1 MSNLEALLAPATLAR
16 PPWSAVEY
24 APAFTELTNAAKG
37 KPEQQMGS
45 SVIPAQPPDWRRVEE
60 SAAELVKKTQ
70 DLRAAV
76 LWARARLHTAGLEG
90 FFEGLSLI
98 RALLERHWDS
108 LYPPLDAEDGND
120 PSMRINILADLADPE
135 AVLTPLRNAELAS
148 ARGLGRVCVRE
159 LEQSI
164 ASPKEPATSGD
175 GKAEP
180 KALSLQEVLGACD
193 RPALEKLAKAASCAD
208 ADFQAIEAF
217 ATQKVGSKSS
227 LVGFPKLGGLLRLV
241 SKVLGECTGAANGG
255 VVAPNSA
262 GGEAPAPTPSE
273 SADLSLSSGSIR
285 SRADVV
291 AALDAICAYFDR
303 CEPSSPIPL
312 LLRRS
317 KRLVAKNFIDII
329 HDLAPDAV
337 SLVEALQGKQ
347 D

>member
-1 MSNLEALLAPATLAR
+1 MSNLEALLAPAPLSR

-45 SVIPAQPPDWRRVEE
+45 SVIPAQPPDWRKVEE
-60 SAAELVKKTQ
+60 SAAELLQKTQ

-98 RALLERHWDS
+98 RALVERHWDS
-108 LYPPLDAEDGND
+108 LYPPLDLEDGND
-120 PSMRINILADLADPE
+120 PSMRINTLVDLADPE
-135 AVLTPLRNAELAS
+135 AVLTPLRNAELAT
-148 ARGLGRVCVRE
+148 ARGLGCVCVRD
-159 LEQSI
+159 LEQSV
-164 ASPKEPATSGD
+164 ARPKEPAPSGD

-180 KALSLQEVLGACD
+180 KAVSLQKVLDACD
-193 RPALEKLAKAASCAD
+193 RPALERLAKAASCAD

-217 ATQKVGSKSS
+217 AAEKVGNKLN

-241 SKVLGECTGAANGG
+241 AKALGERTSAANGEA
-255 VVAPNSA
+255 APPIA
-262 GGEAPAPTPSE
+262 AVGEVPAPTPSE
-273 SADLSLSSGSIR
+273 SAGLSPESIR

-291 AALDAICAYFDR
+291 AALDALCAYFER

-329 HDLAPDAV
+329 HDVAPDAV
-337 SLVEALQGKQ
+337 SHVEALQGKQ